1 MQEDIVESARG
12 SYTVIPSAELK
23 TLFVKLTASDL
34 ADTPVILSYYNA
46 LGPANVRQHISQAGL

>member
-1 MQEDIVESARG
+1 MPEDIVESARG

-46 LGPANVRQHISQAGL
+46 LGPVNVRHQSLQAGL

>member
-1 MQEDIVESARG
+1 MPEDIVESARG

-23 TLFVKLTASDL
+23 TLFIKLTADDL

-46 LGPANVRQHISQAGL
+46 LGPANVRHHSLQAGL